1 MSTLSRIRASL
12 FNKTE
17 SPPPSIRSTFHQAI
31 QAGDYRKV
39 QKLLDDPQNRAD
51 AIHVFASTAWSNFP
65 YQHTKPG
72 EHQDFLRCG
81 LRIALM
87 ALEDTDMG
95 AQAWAAWTTPQHA
108 SDPMP
113 AQKVAQLEGHQNEF
127 ARALGEAM
135 RKLGRQHH
143 PWVAEQDLPPEQQF
157 FYKWFHHYA
166 QRGVNSDAWPS
177 VNVTNHWVQTTGAL
191 YTQGWEDEYTDRVFN
206 CRAISSPEE
215 ALTLLAHVDIH
226 KKSRL
231 DGIDGCNALHR
242 LARFSER
249 DYSTNILE
257 ALHRTRF
264 QDSPNQVGEW
274 GTQAM
279 LSRYVEMNNRAA
291 AVRLF
296 ARQLPL
302 KIDGPAETHPFA
314 LLAEEVRTKNKDH
327 ATADALLAAMHVGL
341 PNVSLAFNR
350 LNTESILNYGI
361 YKGDAN
367 LVLAALKSGDRF
379 EGRNR
384 DDSPVTIALESWK
397 NPAKTHKMDDV
408 LRALATYAE
417 SHPEH
422 IPTVVQCTAAT
433 IARFPDANWQAL
445 PYPRDGEIM
454 AALEKLFPDFYKK
467 PDPQQSFDFA

>member
-157 FYKWFHHYA
+157 LAIRNIVWNENPLLVVSVVRKRQDVPLLYA
-166 QRGVNSDAWPS
+166 QGARGRGRRYTVQKTLQLLNDGQGIAFALQHPQARLDAAK
-177 VNVTNHWVQTTGAL
+177 GAL
-191 YTQGWEDEYTDRVFN
+191 IRG
-206 CRAISSPEE
+206 
-215 ALTLLAHVDIH
+215 
-226 KKSRL
+226 
-231 DGIDGCNALHR
+231 
-242 LARFSER
+242 
-249 DYSTNILE
+249 
-257 ALHRTRF
+257 
-264 QDSPNQVGEW
+264 
-274 GTQAM
+274 GT
-279 LSRYVEMNNRAA
+279 
-291 AVRLF
+291 
-296 ARQLPL
+296 
-302 KIDGPAETHPFA
+302 
-314 LLAEEVRTKNKDH
+314 
-327 ATADALLAAMHVGL
+327 
-341 PNVSLAFNR
+341 
-350 LNTESILNYGI
+350 
-361 YKGDAN
+361 GD
-367 LVLAALKSGDRF
+367 
-379 EGRNR
+379 
-384 DDSPVTIALESWK
+384 
-397 NPAKTHKMDDV
+397 
-408 LRALATYAE
+408 
-417 SHPEH
+417 
-422 IPTVVQCTAAT
+422 
-433 IARFPDANWQAL
+433 
-445 PYPRDGEIM
+445 
-454 AALEKLFPDFYKK
+454 
-467 PDPQQSFDFA
+467 